1 MIESDKILLAELVAL
16 KAKGSLLSPGQLE
29 DWNRLI
35 NRYPDAEPLITSLF
49 EMREIETP
57 FDIRHIDTDRELNKF
72 TARLNDNRT
81 KVRKLIFARSVAAA
95 IVVFLMAG
103 ALWTWNQKNTKPSYI
118 VADTKFGQKNDVL
131 PGVSYAELAI
141 GNQNRIELKNGT
153 KYTDL
158 LSDAKDN
165 EIHTLSVPK
174 RSTYTIT
181 LSDGTKVWV
190 NPDSK
195 LSYLAHFSESE
206 RRIKLE
212 GEAFFEVA
220 KDPSRPFIVEANG
233 MDIQA
238 VGTSFNVK
246 SYNTEPKVQLSE
258 RKIKVRKNGQEI
270 EIAAGNEVF
279 SKHGQL
285 EAFKLDNPE
294 GATAWKDGFFSFD
307 GKSVVQIL
315 EELTRWYGIDVVYHC
330 KLDQKR
336 YEGGIN
342 KNSTLA
348 QVCSALNDLTDY
360 SFKIEQDKLLVANKK

>member
-141 GNQNRIELKNGT
+141 GNQNRIE
-153 KYTDL
+153 
-158 LSDAKDN
+158 
-165 EIHTLSVPK
+165 
-174 RSTYTIT
+174 
-181 LSDGTKVWV
+181 
-190 NPDSK
+190 
-195 LSYLAHFSESE
+195 
-206 RRIKLE
+206 
-212 GEAFFEVA
+212 
-220 KDPSRPFIVEANG
+220 
-233 MDIQA
+233 
-238 VGTSFNVK
+238 
-246 SYNTEPKVQLSE
+246 
-258 RKIKVRKNGQEI
+258 
-270 EIAAGNEVF
+270 
-279 SKHGQL
+279 
-285 EAFKLDNPE
+285 
-294 GATAWKDGFFSFD
+294 
-307 GKSVVQIL
+307 
-315 EELTRWYGIDVVYHC
+315 
-330 KLDQKR
+330 
-336 YEGGIN
+336 
-342 KNSTLA
+342 
-348 QVCSALNDLTDY
+348 
-360 SFKIEQDKLLVANKK
+360 